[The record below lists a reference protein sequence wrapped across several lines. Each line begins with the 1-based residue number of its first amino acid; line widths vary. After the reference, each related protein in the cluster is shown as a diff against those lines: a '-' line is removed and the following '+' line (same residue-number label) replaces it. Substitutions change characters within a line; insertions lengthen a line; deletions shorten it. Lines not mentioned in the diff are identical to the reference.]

1 MNQDRENPTDP
12 LPLQQEKTIQID
24 ETHCAH
30 ANTVEYC
37 RKINYYSPRADAN
50 PGKEQEMDVT
60 ERGLPDAG
68 IEEAVQVLRRLSAR
82 KRLRVITQALA
93 EIEKD
98 LAKPSRYK
106 RRSLLGLCADLG
118 PAPSAEI
125 IDEARK
131 SIWEGFPREAS

>member
-1 MNQDRENPTDP
+1 
-12 LPLQQEKTIQID
+12 
-24 ETHCAH
+24 
-30 ANTVEYC
+30 
-37 RKINYYSPRADAN
+37 
-50 PGKEQEMDVT
+50 MDVT